1 MTSGI
6 SDPRIDLSVAVS
18 AMNRLLETSS
28 ARAADK
34 VHVKDGVRRFSACA
48 NGALREP
55 RAF

>member
-55 RAF
+55 GAF